1 MFAVIVVLYLALR
14 SYDMLKK
21 FNPTQINHNNL
32 VDSNM
37 HPVSSAQLNHIL
49 SLLDSGHSAH
59 HISSLTGLH
68 HTTISRLQRKHHP
81 YQQRVAAGRPPKLSE
96 ADTRYAQ
103 HLITSRKAE
112 NASQITQ
119 ILQEIT
125 NQSLTSQTTRNHLKK
140 AGLKAV
146 VKAKK
151 PLLTKR
157 HRKERLDFALA
168 HQHWTV
174 EDWKTV
180 VWSDETK
187 INRLGSDGRIWAWK
201 KAGEGLSDR
210 LVKETKKF
218 GGGSLMMWG
227 CMLWEGVGYACKID
241 GKMDGELYTKILQDE
256 LQDSLA
262 HYGKDPSSIT
272 FQQDNDPKHKSKIA
286 TNWFEDHGFKVLP
299 WPAQSPDLN
308 PIEHLWDHL
317 KRKLGEYE
325 RVPGGI
331 LELWERVQVEWEKIE
346 PEVCQNL
353 IESMPRRVAAV
364 VKANGG
370 HTKY

>member
-1 MFAVIVVLYLALR
+1 M
-14 SYDMLKK
+14 K
-21 FNPTQINHNNL
+21 
-32 VDSNM
+32 
-37 HPVSSAQLNHIL
+37 SA
-49 SLLDSGHSAH
+49 
-59 HISSLTGLH
+59 
-68 HTTISRLQRKHHP
+68 
-81 YQQRVAAGRPPKLSE
+81 
-96 ADTRYAQ
+96 
-103 HLITSRKAE
+103 
-112 NASQITQ
+112 
-119 ILQEIT
+119 
-125 NQSLTSQTTRNHLKK
+125 
-140 AGLKAV
+140 

-168 HQHWTV
+168 HQDWTV

-187 INRLGSDGRIWAWK
+187 INRLGSDGRIWVWK
-201 KAGEGLSDR
+201 KSGEALSDR

-256 LQDSLA
+256 LQESLA
-262 HYGKDPSSIT
+262 HYGKDPST
-272 FQQDNDPKHKSKIA
+272 VFFQQDNDPKHKFKKA
-286 TNWFEDHGFKVLP
+286 TTWLEDQDYKVLL
-299 WPAQSPDLN
+299 WPSQSPDLN
-308 PIEHLWDHL
+308 PIEHLWTHL

-325 RVPGGI
+325 RAPGGI
-331 LELWERVQVEWEKIE
+331 LELWERVQVEWDKIE

-364 VKANGG
+364 VKAKGG

>member
-1 MFAVIVVLYLALR
+1 MY
-14 SYDMLKK
+14 KK
-21 FNPTQINHNNL
+21 FNIGQTGHNNL

-37 HPVSSAQLNHIL
+37 QPLSTAQCNYIL
-49 SLLDSGHSAH
+49 SLLDSGHSACQ
-59 HISSLTGLH
+59 ISSSTGLYH
-68 HTTISRLQRKHHP
+68 STISRLRRKHHP
-81 YQQRVAAGRPPKLSE
+81 YLQKHTGGCPSKLSE

-103 HLITSRKAE
+103 HLITSKKAE

-119 ILQEIT
+119 ILKEIT
-125 NQSLTSQTTRNHLKK
+125 NQSLTSQTTHNHIKK
-140 AGLKAV
+140 ARMKSAV
-146 VKAKK
+146 KTKK
-151 PLLTKR
+151 PLLTKI

-168 HQHWTV
+168 HQDWTV

-187 INRLGSDGRIWAWK
+187 INRLGSDGRIWVWK
-201 KAGEGLSDR
+201 KPGEALSDR

-227 CMLWEGVGYACKID
+227 CMLWEGVGYGCKID

-256 LQDSLA
+256 LQESLA
-262 HYGKDPSSIT
+262 HYGKDPSSVF
-272 FQQDNDPKHKSKIA
+272 FQQDNDPKHKSKKA
-286 TNWFEDHGFKVLP
+286 STWLEDHGYKVLS
-299 WPAQSPDLN
+299 WPSQSPDLN
-308 PIEHLWDHL
+308 PIEHLWTHL
-317 KRKLGEYE
+317 KRRLGEYE
-325 RVPGGI
+325 RAPSGI

-346 PEVCQNL
+346 SEVCQNL

-364 VKANGG
+364 IKAKGG